1 MDADNNSSLEAQCL
15 MSGSQLKTNSN
26 AVSSIHFAGEVCVE
40 QTLPNENESFS
51 EMVPLEVCDYQQA
64 FMVSQFEHRYLIDQ
78 KIEDLLDMAIKCRTA
93 DGSVDSSGMSL
104 LLDKLEEID
113 NTDDALIKFTEA
125 VLGGVQVKLQ
135 KNSGGGAKGRSGAAI
150 YFVYDGSAM
159 VAVCKKFPTSEELVR
174 ELSSLS
180 RLRKPEFTRFKI
192 PAPLA
197 AAKIK
202 DSDYAGVLVSRVAQG
217 QSIADLIDSITK
229 ATTISARKNILNQL
243 QNASVD
249 IARALAELHTEPD
262 SSGVFALRSY
272 LIESINRAR
281 RLVSVVAKEH
291 AKLQDIVDL
300 DIDKVHNQLE
310 HLIEECLCEQS
321 KAAIV
326 HGDAHP
332 GNLFWDS
339 TAGVTFIDTP
349 SLHYSMDSMGKPI
362 GTPER
367 DIASFEGRLVEL
379 CRKAGISENESKS
392 FRNSFLKEYHA
403 RNDASLSEKKL
414 KFFQLRFALGELV
427 QACNNE
433 RLKDIQEA
441 IVSLKQI
448 LGWKN

>member
-1 MDADNNSSLEAQCL
+1 
-15 MSGSQLKTNSN
+15 
-26 AVSSIHFAGEVCVE
+26 
-40 QTLPNENESFS
+40 
-51 EMVPLEVCDYQQA
+51 MVPLEVCDYQQA
-64 FMVSQFEHRYLIDQ
+64 FMVSQFEHPYSIDQ

-93 DGSVDSSGMSL
+93 DGSVDSFGMSL

-125 VLGGVQVKLQ
+125 VLGGVKVKLQ
-135 KNSGGGAKGRSGAAI
+135 KNSGGGAKGRSGATI
-150 YFVYDGSAM
+150 YFVYDRSAM
-159 VAVCKKFPTSEELVR
+159 VAVCKIFPKCEELVR

-180 RLRKPEFTRFKI
+180 RLRQPEFTSFTI

-197 AAKIK
+197 TAKIK
-202 DSDYAGVLVSRVAQG
+202 DSNDAGVLVSTVAQG
-217 QSIADLIDSITK
+217 ESIADLIDSVRK
-229 ATTISARKNILNQL
+229 ATTISDRNNILNQL
-243 QNASVD
+243 QKAVVD
-249 IARALAELHTEPD
+249 IARALAELHTKPIG
-262 SSGVFALRSY
+262 SGDLALDSY
-272 LIESINRAR
+272 LTESIRRAR

-291 AKLQDIVDL
+291 AKLL
-300 DIDKVHNQLE
+300 DIFDFKIDEVRQQLE
-310 HLIEECLCEQS
+310 HLIEECLCEKS

-339 TAGVTFIDTP
+339 TAGVTFINTP

-379 CRKAGISENESKS
+379 CRKAGISKNEGKS

-403 RNDASLSEKKL
+403 RNGASLSEKKL
-414 KFFQLRFALGELV
+414 KFFHLRFALGELV

-433 RLKDIQEA
+433 RSKDIQEA
-441 IVSLKQI
+441 IVSLKQLLEKQWMDNQSKVEETMI
-448 LGWKN
+448 NKEHRDNYPSGRLRGGGESELSIELY